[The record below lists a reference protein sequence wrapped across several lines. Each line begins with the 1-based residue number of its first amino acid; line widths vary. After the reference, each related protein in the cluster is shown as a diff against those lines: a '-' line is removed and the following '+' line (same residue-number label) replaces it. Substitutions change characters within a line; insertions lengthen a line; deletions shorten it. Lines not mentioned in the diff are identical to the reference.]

1 MAYLKK
7 FMQKVIYQGRGL
19 WPGPKGGR
27 PQRGQGGQRGQRLGG
42 GKNGGNIGSG
52 PRFGPG

>member
-1 MAYLKK
+1 
-7 FMQKVIYQGRGL
+7 MQKAIYQGRGL